1 MFIGSGTEH
10 LLLQL
15 KTLADPV
22 RLRLLALCRQGECSV
37 SELTQAL
44 GLSQPR
50 VSQHLKKL
58 CEAALLERFRDGKR
72 VYYRLPAGQGR
83 AAVGRR
89 LLDLIPDDD
98 RDPVILADAVRLRE
112 ARGFGAREPVPG
124 EAVPRAL
131 HRMLLG
137 LTVTAPLGNLLDIG
151 CGRGRLLKLLA
162 SRANRAVGVDLD
174 AGARQLARTDL
185 MLAGLPNCSLR
196 QGDMYRLPF
205 VDGEFDTIILDDVLA
220 DALRPVQALVEAKRL
235 LSPGGR
241 VFVLQALR
249 SRSAMELQKLL
260 AGWSASAGF
269 RLAPARF
276 APEKSPDWLLS
287 VATRA
292 DAKSAAA

>member
-1 MFIGSGTEH
+1 MFMESGTEH

-15 KTLADPV
+15 RTLADPI

-72 VYYRLPAGQGR
+72 VYYRLPAGQGK

-89 LLDLIPDDD
+89 LLDLIPAG
-98 RDPVILADAVRLRE
+98 DPAMLADAGRLRE
-112 ARGFGAREPVPG
+112 ARGFGAQDLAAG
-124 EAVPRAL
+124 EAIPRAL

-162 SRANRAVGVDLD
+162 SRANRAVGVDID

-205 VDGEFDTIILDDVLA
+205 ADGEFDTIILDDVLA
-220 DALRPVQALVEAKRL
+220 DARYPVQALAEAKRL

-276 APEKSPDWLLS
+276 APERSPDWLLS

-292 DAKSAAA
+292 DTKSAAA